1 MSVYLVTQ
9 RTLIWNYRRAE
20 KALTFAD
27 DTKLMKAI
35 TQLICKTLL
44 QADLDSVIQ
53 WSIANNMLLHEDKF
67 VVMNYNHKA
76 WGVLQDLP
84 FTVEGKQYHTTKGN
98 IFFIENFT
106 ITTGYQI
113 QQ

>member
-1 MSVYLVTQ
+1 MPLKTNLGFCGLKNTRVEFGS
-9 RTLIWNYRRAE
+9 E
-20 KALTFAD
+20 KIPET
-27 DTKLMKAI
+27 
-35 TQLICKTLL
+35 
-44 QADLDSVIQ
+44 DLC
-53 WSIANNMLLHEDKF
+53 EDKF